1 VTSPESSRLGFVA
14 EAVGV
19 VTGSPTTW
27 GTRSSFSES
36 DDELDDEDEDGD
48 VDDEDEDS
56 AEDGVA
62 CFFRGTFLTGVFLDT
77 SSDEESD
84 ESDDDD
90 DDARRRLRFLL
101 RLRGAVGLAGG
112 ILSCRERKL
121 HSL

>member
-1 VTSPESSRLGFVA
+1 M
-14 EAVGV
+14 

-27 GTRSSFSES
+27 GTRSSSSSES
-36 DDELDDEDEDGD
+36 DDELDDEDKDGD

-62 CFFRGTFLTGVFLDT
+62 CFFRGVFLTGIFLDT
-77 SSDEESD
+77 SSSDDESD

-101 RLRGAVGLAGG
+101 RLRGAVDLAGG
-112 ILSCRERKL
+112 ILSCRE
-121 HSL
+121 HSTSL